1 MEQLLKSLPF
11 SEHVQTLIGV
21 VIICL
26 VTVIAVYLSRVILF
40 VVGARLAAKTRTD
53 LDDKLLE
60 TGRKYLHILV
70 YLIGFHFLMNFIQKS
85 IWGGYVGEMFFT
97 VIDGILYSLGVFVVA
112 QLAVQELSILIRWFG
127 ENIAVKTDAR
137 INEEFVPL
145 FDRAIK
151 VTLYVLAVLVVLD
164 YFDVNIAGLI
174 TVLGVGSLAVAL
186 AAQETI
192 ANMIGGFVIMIDRP
206 FRAGDRVRLDDGTV
220 CVVYQIGVRS
230 TKFQTF
236 ENTLII
242 VPNAELM
249 KSTVHN
255 LTYPKP
261 EIRVRVDVG
270 VSYDSDLSKV
280 REIMIAEAKKHPNV
294 LKEYQPEFRLL
305 NFGDSSL
312 DVSLRCRV
320 ADVSL
325 QFTTTCDLREQV
337 LDAFRREGIEIP
349 FPQRVITMISEE
361 QGKEKPEYV
370 PVPDDKKPH
379 ISPPPS
385 GHRMLGD
392 VEHSDSDD
400 DDGE

>member
-1 MEQLLKSLPF
+1 MEQLLQALPL
-11 SEHVQTLIGV
+11 SEHVRTLVGV

-26 VTVIAVYLSRVILF
+26 ITIIAVYLSRVILF
-40 VVGARLAAKTRTD
+40 VIGARLAAKTRTD
-53 LDDKLLE
+53 LDDKLLS

-85 IWGGYVGEMFFT
+85 NWGGYVGEMFFT
-97 VIDGILYSLGVFVVA
+97 VVDGILYSLGVFII
-112 QLAVQELSILIRWFG
+112 VQFLVKELSIFIRWFG

-151 VTLYVLAVLVVLD
+151 VTLYILAVLIILD
-164 YFDVNIAGLI
+164 YFNINIAGLI
-174 TVLGVGSLAVAL
+174 TVLGVGSLAIAL

-255 LTYPKP
+255 LTYPRP

-280 REIMIAEAKKHPNV
+280 REVMVAEALKHPNV
-294 LKEYQPEFRLL
+294 LKEHEPEFRLL

-325 QFTTTCDLREQV
+325 QFTTTCDLREQI
-337 LDAFRREGIEIP
+337 LNAFRREGIEIP

-361 QGKEKPEYV
+361 QGKEKPEYA
-370 PVPDDKKPH
+370 PVPADKKTYTP
-379 ISPPPS
+379 PPPS
-385 GHRMLGD
+385 THGTLGD
-392 VEHSDSDD
+392 VDQSDSDD
-400 DDGE
+400 DE